1 MQLLK
6 RNGTELEY
14 LPYTGLTD
22 DQIVYE
28 SDDPNAEPQ
37 AVHTG
42 EFHRTYGDPVQING
56 SISAPSGRLNE
67 TFYGQDIRYTHTLV
81 IGDPDTDI
89 HEGGLIRYNGELYD
103 IQAVRPTL
111 NATSIA
117 LRKQTTDGES
127 DE

>member
-14 LPYTGLTD
+14 LPYTGLSD

-28 SDDPNAEPQ
+28 SDDKNEEPVG
-37 AVHTG
+37 VHTG
-42 EFHRTYGDPVQING
+42 EFHRTYGDPVRIKG

-81 IGDPDTDI
+81 VKDEDI
-89 HEGGLIRYNGELYD
+89 REGGLIRYKGELYD

-111 NATSIA
+111 NFTSVA
-117 LRKQTTDGES
+117 LKKQTTDGES

>member
-6 RNGTELEY
+6 RNEAELEY
-14 LPYTGLTD
+14 LPYTGLSD

-28 SDDPNAEPQ
+28 SDDPNDEPE

-42 EFHRTYGDPVQING
+42 EFHRTYGDPVQIRG

-67 TFYGQDIRYTHTLV
+67 TFYGQNIRYTHTLV
-81 IGDPDTDI
+81 IGKSDTDI
-89 HEGGLIRYNGELYD
+89 KESGLIRYKGELYD

-117 LRKQTTDGES
+117 LRKQTTDGETP
-127 DE
+127 